1 MKGSRSPRVP
11 LSDPRG
17 LAWAL
22 ERARLIR
29 VGLALA
35 LAAAGAAAVVS
46 ALGLRERSLGLLPE
60 QSSNVMVLDV
70 SASVRPD
77 VYWQIDRIIQEAV
90 RSGDQYG
97 LVLFSSGAYEAL
109 APGTPVRELGRYGR
123 FFRPLSTPEEE
134 DVPEGLAPT
143 TSELV
148 PEYPG
153 NPWGG
158 VLTGGTRISTGLGLA
173 RDILVRDGVRDGG
186 VVLVSDLDDDGADIP
201 ILADVLTQYADERRQ
216 LRVVALNAQPQHRRF
231 FERILGSRTAVRDAP
246 TPPENPTT
254 APAVPESE
262 SFPVWLV
269 VSGIAL
275 LALLGLNELLCGRLT
290 WRPSAEAA
298 R

>member
-1 MKGSRSPRVP
+1 MRRIP

-17 LAWAL
+17 LAWPL

-35 LAAAGAAAVVS
+35 LAAVAGAAVVA

-60 QSSNVMVLDV
+60 DSSNVMVLDV

-90 RSGDQYG
+90 RSGEQYG

-123 FFRPLSTPEEE
+123 FFRPLSVPEEE
-134 DVPEGLAPT
+134 EVPEGLAPT
-143 TSELV
+143 TSALT

-158 VLTGGTRISTGLGLA
+158 VLTGGTRISTGLSLA
-173 RDILVRDGVRDGG
+173 REIVIRDRVRDGG
-186 VVLVSDLDDDGADIP
+186 VVLVSDLDDDGSDIP
-201 ILADVLTQYADERRQ
+201 ILADVLRQYADEGRR
-216 LRVVALNAQPQHRRF
+216 LRVVALNAQPQQRRF

-254 APAVPESE
+254 APAVPDGE

-269 VSGIAL
+269 VAGVAL
-275 LALLGLNELLCGRLT
+275 LALLALNELLCGRLT
-290 WRPSAEAA
+290 WRSPAEAP